1 MTGALAL
8 ALSAAVLCE
17 GGKPVLPVTVAPRAS
32 ARTRA
37 AAEDLAASL
46 GRICGGRFAVETG
59 DGSRGVALG
68 TAGDFPALG
77 LAAEFDAEEPMRREQ
92 YVLRSHKN
100 GLVAVGAT
108 DAAVEDAAADLLF
121 RAGWRR
127 FFPGPSWE
135 IVPRKP
141 GLTLDVAVKEAP
153 SFAARR
159 IWYDFGMS
167 DYNGEA
173 FREWQRRNRVPGAFE
188 LQTGH
193 SSEDLIKRHEKEFA
207 AHPEYLALVGG
218 RRVSSKLCLS
228 NPALRRLI
236 IDDAL
241 ARMAKDLDRDTVSV
255 EPSDHEG
262 WCECDAC
269 RALGSPSDRLLLL
282 ANEVSE
288 ALEKGPPGKYVA
300 FYAYNRH
307 AAPPAGRLR
316 ERVVVSVA
324 TSFLPKGREP
334 EEFLEGWRRQGAAL
348 LGLREYYGIFAW
360 HRSLP
365 GRMRGGDLG
374 YLSRSLPRF
383 HALGVR
389 LVSAESGEDWGAN
402 GLGYYAAS
410 RFLWSLS
417 EASRVDALREDF
429 LVSSFSSAAAPM
441 RRFYALLDGSRG
453 LSKAVVPSG
462 LVREMYRLLAEAA
475 SATDDPAVKARLDDL
490 VLYTRYV
497 ELHEE
502 YRTSVPGRQE
512 AFAALVRHAR
522 RMRGRMMVHL
532 KALLE
537 DVPRR
542 DRFVSVPADDG
553 AGDYSAAEAA
563 EILQRGAGAAS
574 R

>member
-1 MTGALAL
+1 VTGALAL

-17 GGKPVLPVTVAPRAS
+17 GGRPVVPVTVGSGAS

-37 AAEDLAASL
+37 AAADLAASL
-46 GRICGGRFAVETG
+46 GRVCGSPFAVETG

-68 TAGDFPALG
+68 TAADFPALG
-77 LAAEFDAEEPMRREQ
+77 LSGAFDAEEPMRREQ
-92 YVLRSHKN
+92 YVLRSHKD
-100 GLVAVGAT
+100 GLIAVGAT
-108 DAAVEDAAADLLF
+108 DAAVEAAAADILH

-135 IVPRKP
+135 IVPRDP
-141 GLTLDVAVKEAP
+141 GLTLEASVKAAP

-173 FREWQRRNRVPGAFE
+173 FRAWQRRNRVPGAFD

-193 SSEDLIKRHEKEFA
+193 SAESLIERHKAVFD
-207 AHPEYLALVGG
+207 AHPEYLALSGG
-218 RRVSSKLCLS
+218 SRTSTKLCLS
-228 NPALRRLI
+228 NPALRRLVV
-236 IDDAL
+236 DDAL
-241 ARMAKDLDRDTVSV
+241 DRLAKDPKRDTISV

-262 WCECDAC
+262 WCECEAC
-269 RALGSPSDRLLLL
+269 RALGAPADRVLLL
-282 ANEVSE
+282 ANEV
-288 ALEKGPPGKYVA
+288 AAAIGKAAPGRYAA

-307 AAPPAGRLR
+307 AVPSEGR
-316 ERVVVSVA
+316 VGPGVIVSVA
-324 TSFLPKGREP
+324 TSYLPKGREP
-334 EEFLEGWRRQGAAL
+334 EELLEVWRGRGAAL

-365 GRMRGGDLG
+365 ARSRGADLG
-374 YLSRSLPRF
+374 YLARTLPRF

-410 RFLWSLS
+410 RILWDIS
-417 EASRVDALREDF
+417 EAGRVDAIREDF
-429 LVSSFSSAAAPM
+429 LTRSFGPAAAPM

-453 LSKAVVPSG
+453 LKKTKVPSG
-462 LVREMYRLLAEAA
+462 LVPEMYRLLAEAA
-475 SATDDPAVKARLDDL
+475 AATDDPAVRSRLDDL

-497 ELHEE
+497 ELHEA
-502 YRTSVPGRQE
+502 YRTSVLGRQD

-522 RMRGRMMVHL
+522 RTRGRMMVHL
-532 KALLE
+532 KALLK

-542 DRFVSVPADDG
+542 DRFVSVPEDDG
-553 AGDYSAAEAA
+553 AGDYSPAEVA
-563 EILQRGAGAAS
+563 ELLR